1 MSMPVPGRA
10 AAIAGATSPSRI
22 RLTRAPDSRSSAIRS
37 SWRSRSST
45 ITRMSVTR
53 RPFASATAR
62 TFSAGDAVM
71 SIASTASAPTAIFS
85 MYTAAPGKK
94 SEPRSAAAITAIA
107 FGWPSAVSR
116 VPSRGSTATSTSGP
130 PPSPTASPLKSI
142 GASSFSP
149 SPITTTPDMTTVS
162 SIARI
167 ASTAAWSAAFLS
179 PRPIQRP
186 APIAAASVTRTSSS
200 ARFRSGRAVDIGA
213 DPRAGATARSS
224 HAFRRLD
231 PDEAE
236 AAGDHRL
243 RRAAEAEPERLRLVA
258 EDAALVVE
266 AVEVVGEADRV
277 RRQELR
283 TAPRRRLAHRG
294 REVGE
299 PLDQLL
305 LLGGER
311 AGRPSADLRGAG
323 VPEDRGD
330 PRVRVL
336 HVVDGV
342 LLRLLGGE
350 VEVDLDRLVGA
361 AVHEVP
367 ARGVDADLVHEVVE
381 EHDVAAALRH
391 LRLHAAAPE
400 VDELVEDH
408 LDAGGVVAE
417 HPGDHLVPAAD
428 AVVVGAEHVDGAVE
442 AALHLVAQV
451 RDVRRLVRRQSPALG
466 RADQHAVLVVAELGR
481 ADPQR
486 ALGLVRRQPG
496 EQLRQ
501 PLLEHAL
508 ARPRVEVDAE
518 ALERV
523 LDPLPHVLDGIAG
536 QLGQLAD
543 VLAAVAVLGRLAALA
558 HRLDRRAEAV
568 HLRAGVVVVVLALDV
583 VAGELE
589 QPRDR
594 VAVRAVAR
602 RRDDDRPGRV
612 GGDHLHLHPLPRI
625 GEPAAV
631 AGVDLVERLDEEP
644 VGEPQVEEARAGDL
658 DGGDLLERPDPLGQ
672 LARALARGA
681 AVGAGGAQRDVR
693 RVVAVRGVVRPLEH
707 DVGACERAEARGEAV
722 EGGLHGGL
730 VSSPGMDDGHERQL
744 NIHMDPDQLAGVYAN
759 FANITFSDYEFTI
772 TFARLDHEVEQGDVP
787 GVVVARVNMSQR
799 FTNELLTA
807 LQDAWSKYTTV
818 KGILDLHEKN
828 DHRE

>member
-1 MSMPVPGRA
+1 
-10 AAIAGATSPSRI
+10 
-22 RLTRAPDSRSSAIRS
+22 
-37 SWRSRSST
+37 
-45 ITRMSVTR
+45 
-53 RPFASATAR
+53 
-62 TFSAGDAVM
+62 
-71 SIASTASAPTAIFS
+71 
-85 MYTAAPGKK
+85 
-94 SEPRSAAAITAIA
+94 
-107 FGWPSAVSR
+107 
-116 VPSRGSTATSTSGP
+116 
-130 PPSPTASPLKSI
+130 
-142 GASSFSP
+142 
-149 SPITTTPDMTTVS
+149 MTTVS

-200 ARFRSGRAVDIGA
+200 ARLRAGRGRDIGA

-428 AVVVGAEHVDGAVE
+428 AVVV
-442 AALHLVAQV
+442 
-451 RDVRRLVRRQSPALG
+451 
-466 RADQHAVLVVAELGR
+466 VAELGR

-523 LDPLPHVLDGIAG
+523 LDPLPHVRDGIAG

-807 LQDAWSKYTTV
+807 LQDAWSKYSTV
-818 KGILDLHEKN
+818 KGIQDLPETN
-828 DHRE
+828 DH